1 MNINYTSFEKASM
14 LSFTSVNSDHIKA
27 MENGLKNL
35 GLTIQEEQN
44 LLEEYAIDGR
54 SPEKIDEIKIRLR
67 KLFETKNFLVSKI
80 REAKQKTAQTTD
92 NAQKY
97 IKPPL
102 VQNAAV
108 FCCAQ
113 KNCKNSANSTP
124 KIKQPLSQ
132 DKLYLSKQQKSEN
145 ILLPKKVALPKN
157 NTNNSSL
164 NYSQLYS
171 LLYTDKK

>member
-1 MNINYTSFEKASM
+1 MNINYTSLGKPKM
-14 LSFTSVNSDHIKA
+14 LFFTSANSDHIKA
-27 MENGLKNL
+27 MEKGLKNL

-54 SPEKIDEIKIRLR
+54 PPEKINEVKIRLR
-67 KLFETKNFLVSKI
+67 KLLETKNFIVSKI
-80 REAKQKTAQTTD
+80 KEAKKKIANAPDSTQKSVEQA
-92 NAQKY
+92 
-97 IKPPL
+97 L
-102 VQNAAV
+102 VQNEV
-108 FCCAQ
+108 ISDKKDS
-113 KNCKNSANSTP
+113 KNTVNSTT
-124 KIKQPLSQ
+124 KIKQPLPQ